1 MPFIFEQ
8 EFLLYLS
15 KSSYIISMKNTK
27 LFVYGTLKK
36 GYGNHHVINKA
47 KFLGTFISVDKFDM
61 SGYGFPEIYP
71 NKHGKQ
77 IMGEIYDLCDQD
89 FVFTDSLEG
98 NGSFYRREIRDFTNN
113 KETIK
118 AWIYI
123 ILSPGSPIEVE
134 DEVIDWNY
142 NLT

>member
-1 MPFIFEQ
+1 MEN
-8 EFLLYLS
+8 Y
-15 KSSYIISMKNTK
+15 N

-36 GYGNHHVINKA
+36 GYGNHRIIKKA
-47 KFLGTFISVDKFDM
+47 KYIGDFISVDKFDL
-61 SGYGFPEIYP
+61 SGYGLPELYP

-77 IMGEIYDLCDQD
+77 VRGEIYELREHD
-89 FVFTDSLEG
+89 FISTDMLEG
-98 NGSFYRREIRDFTNN
+98 NGHFYQREIKRFWNN
-113 KETIK
+113 DRAIN

-134 DEVIDWNY
+134 DRVIDWNY